1 MKWAMSINM
10 NVSNGIN
17 KVLIAKTVDEI
28 LLIIGI
34 MLIPYDAL
42 RVMPS
47 EYRPVAIFPLLF
59 ALLFCFARRN
69 NRLFTKCRVLLLIF
83 TSYAILTT
91 SLISSNTDLS
101 IDRVP
106 SFMLTLGIG
115 LFMFFAFGILFL
127 NEIKTKG
134 VSVFLDWLFT
144 WLSRAYVIPVFV
156 GIIEMLSLIG
166 LLPYSF
172 GAALSHFFGSDQQ
185 GRLTMTSYEASWAA
199 FHLLIAI
206 FAFYYR
212 NKLTGSLY
220 SKLLL
225 FVSICLFLYSQSMQG
240 FLVAIVAF
248 FIYIAWLSYKKGNLL
263 VLVKWFSLLALVIV
277 VAVVLLRTIYLNG
290 DHDTY
295 YTRRLLGFN
304 GIDSL
309 IRNDASSFVRI
320 VYPFIC
326 LQMFFNHL
334 VFGIGGGMFSAYLP
348 SYIYCYYPWAAA
360 FGEVAQELAGTLVP
374 SAVCLYTRVL
384 AEHGVI
390 GGAIFVAFL
399 TNVLKGF
406 RCLGEPTSWR
416 FRLAAFFL
424 ITLIC
429 MPLQFASYAFLPLWL
444 ALGLLD
450 ALVIYQTE

>member
-1 MKWAMSINM
+1 MNWTMFINM
-10 NVSNGIN
+10 NASNGIN
-17 KVLIAKTVDEI
+17 KVLTDKTIDEI
-28 LLIIGI
+28 LLIVGI

-47 EYRPVAIFPLLF
+47 EYRPIAIFPLLL
-59 ALLFCFARRN
+59 ALLFCFANRN

-83 TSYAILTT
+83 TLYAVSTT
-91 SLISSNTDLS
+91 CLIAINTDLS

-106 SFMLTLGIG
+106 SFILTLGIG
-115 LFMFFAFGILFL
+115 LFLFFTFGTLLL
-127 NEIKTKG
+127 NEIKKRG
-134 VSVFLDWLFT
+134 VNGFFDWMFT

-156 GIIEMLSLIG
+156 GIIEMLSLMG
-166 LLPYSF
+166 VLPYSL
-172 GAALSHFFGSDQQ
+172 GATLSHLFGSDQQ

-212 NKLTGSLY
+212 SKLTCSVFPR
-220 SKLLL
+220 L
-225 FVSICLFLYSQSMQG
+225 FLIASICLFLYSQSMQG
-240 FLVAIVAF
+240 FLVAIASLL
-248 FIYIAWLSYKKGNLL
+248 IYIVWLSYKKGNLL
-263 VLVKWFSLLALVIV
+263 ILIKWLLVMAIFIV
-277 VAVVLLRTIYLNG
+277 AAVVLLKTIYLNG

-309 IRNDASSFVRI
+309 IRSDASSFVRI

-326 LQMFFNHL
+326 LQMFSNHL

-348 SYIYCYYPWAAA
+348 SYIYYYYPWAAV
-360 FGEVAQELAGTLVP
+360 FGEIAQELAGTLVP

-390 GGAIFVAFL
+390 GGVIFISFL
-399 TNVLKGF
+399 INALKGF
-406 RCLGEPTSWR
+406 KYLGDPSCWR
-416 FRLAAFFL
+416 LRLAAFFL
-424 ITLIC
+424 ITIIC

-450 ALVIYQTE
+450 ALVIYQNE